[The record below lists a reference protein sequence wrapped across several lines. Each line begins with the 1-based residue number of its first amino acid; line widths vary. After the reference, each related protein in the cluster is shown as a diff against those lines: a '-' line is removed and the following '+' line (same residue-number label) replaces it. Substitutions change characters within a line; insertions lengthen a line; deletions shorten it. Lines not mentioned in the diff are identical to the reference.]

1 MPLSLPAPIL
11 YAVAINAIR
20 NAHRCSTHLYC
31 ACPQAEAFALLSE
44 EGIAKGVRRIVAV
57 TRGEAARAI
66 AEGDRLAAELRAIGA
81 LPDEQLEKA
90 SKAFKEVGLGLWVNK
105 SRYRACGCKGHTLG
119 QRSAVHSCRG
129 VCCPDRDP

>member
-1 MPLSLPAPIL
+1 MSVCLA
-11 YAVAINAIR
+11 
-20 NAHRCSTHLYC
+20 C
-31 ACPQAEAFALLSE
+31 ARPQAEAFALLSE

-90 SKAFKEVGLGLWVNK
+90 SKAFKEVGEGGGGVESALPRNCIVSVGAGPKHVFVGGARIVHFTIGSFQGVAL
-105 SRYRACGCKGHTLG
+105 L
-119 QRSAVHSCRG
+119 RSAIAGTGSS
-129 VCCPDRDP
+129 